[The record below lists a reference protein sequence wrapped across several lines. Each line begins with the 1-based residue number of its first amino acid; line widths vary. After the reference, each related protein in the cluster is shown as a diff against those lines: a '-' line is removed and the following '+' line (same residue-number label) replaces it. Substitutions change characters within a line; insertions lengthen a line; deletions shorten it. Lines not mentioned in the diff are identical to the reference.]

1 MSVKVDGNK
10 VRLFATKAIAQN
22 AARSIGWPVG
32 CVSSVRTNFWRG
44 YALGVGPQLDPVGGP
59 FLSRERFSEL
69 WSARN
74 PAQQWTLEGHSGLHT
89 GASGRA
95 VQLTE
100 DQP

>member
-10 VRLFATKAIAQN
+10 VRLFATKAIAQD

-32 CVSSVRTNFWRG
+32 CVASVRTNFWRG
-44 YALGVGPQLDPVGGP
+44 YALGVGPLLDPVGGV

-69 WSARN
+69 WNARN
-74 PAQQWTLEGHSGLHT
+74 PGQQWSLEGFSGQHT

-95 VQLTE
+95 FQA
-100 DQP
+100 